1 MSASDAGRSRGAA
14 APAKRAA
21 ALSIDD
27 PRQLFEA
34 AFDHLGDMVAI
45 CDADGQFVFLN
56 PAARALVLE
65 GSDGRTL
72 DRANW
77 GDWYDTDDRRL
88 AADDW
93 PLRRALRGE
102 LCPDVEV
109 SRIAP
114 DGTRF
119 WMLIY
124 AAPIRS
130 ADGRIIG
137 AVATAKDITQRKQA
151 EAEARALNEELARRV
166 GARTAAFEQVQ
177 RELAREVR
185 GRLDAADLLE
195 RSRRMLQGIL
205 DRTTAVIY
213 VKDSSFRY
221 VLVNSEF
228 ERIFHVA
235 NAAVAGRTDYELFA
249 PEIVAP
255 LRANDAQVLATGEP
269 LRCDEVVPLD
279 DGLHT
284 YVSLKF
290 PLRDDSGAIYA
301 VCGISTD
308 ITERKV
314 IEAELRSSQA
324 TLANVIESSGD
335 AIFLVDRDHRM
346 VLCNG
351 VMRRNYAALTGQP
364 LRLGVELR
372 WEVPE
377 PFGGRWHTL
386 IDHALS
392 GEPLT
397 VEETV
402 TLGDAKRHLLV
413 SLNPIRED
421 GLVSGVTVFAKDITE
436 LRAAEERAHQHQ
448 AELAHVLRLHTMGQM
463 AASLAHEINQPLGA
477 IANYAQGSRRRL
489 DGGTMATTEVSQTMS
504 EIAREALRAGEI
516 TRRVRDLIR
525 KEVPQRQPADLNEIV
540 SAALTIV
547 APAAGDRG
555 ATLRFRQGAFL
566 PAVAVDRIQI
576 EQVVM
581 NLLLN
586 ALDAVEHGDGVREI
600 EVRTR
605 SAGGHDV
612 EVAVCDSGIGID
624 PALLERVFEPFH
636 TSKPHGLGMGLAIS
650 RSIIDAHDGRLWAT
664 PNRERGTTFT
674 FTLPAV
680 ERP

>member
-566 PAVAVDRIQI
+566 PAVAVDSIQI

-650 RSIIDAHDGRLWAT
+650 RSIIDAHDGRLWAA